1 MRLYEQH
8 RVSLGCLPS
17 LGCMCGPLA
26 RKEVSTL
33 ESPVEP
39 ANEDIFRHQMTPT
52 VSVIF
57 IKQASEIKKNPF
69 PNYLV

>member
-1 MRLYEQH
+1 
-8 RVSLGCLPS
+8 
-17 LGCMCGPLA
+17 MCGPLA